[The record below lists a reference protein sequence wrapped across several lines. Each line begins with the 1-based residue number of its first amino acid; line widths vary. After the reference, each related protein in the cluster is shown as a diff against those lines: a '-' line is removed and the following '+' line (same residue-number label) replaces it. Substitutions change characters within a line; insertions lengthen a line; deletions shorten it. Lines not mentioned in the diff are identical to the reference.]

1 MQAQGYDHGDSV
13 FLGVTYNSKW
23 DNYNT
28 VVINSKLNAYQSEL
42 HNLDLAG
49 LWLFIMEGITFQCI
63 LSFETLNTKSF
74 S

>member
-28 VVINSKLNAYQSEL
+28 VVINSKLNAY
-42 HNLDLAG
+42 
-49 LWLFIMEGITFQCI
+49 
-63 LSFETLNTKSF
+63 
-74 S
+74 